1 MAQPTLHPPDFTTY
15 HHQSQSPLF
24 STLPPEIRSEIFNY
38 TLSPFEDKTKLY
50 AKETYWSRPG
60 YSAPHKTYT
69 ELLRTCKRVY
79 AESWFMPFALAEHSF
94 YLVARDRAPSTRADW
109 RWEKRLIEGWLK
121 VLNDIHGEG
130 QDQGRGQGHDGRKVE
145 VGDVR
150 VFAQLY
156 LLEPG
161 ELLKSVL
168 DTEHLLPK
176 RVHLTLRYTDFWY
189 WENTRPLYIGGKWVE
204 RVRFPES
211 VRAFAVDF
219 ESLERRKEEVDILVS
234 QAVEK
239 WVFRRKDGRTLAA
252 KSTNLATTKWT
263 GSSMFGG
270 ERWIRDEPSPGE
282 LDYYVVT
289 ATWKLQPPSAANS
302 ASEEEETDMTIRVPD
317 DYRQPPP
324 PFTGQS
330 SINRWEMEEAG
341 VGMDT
346 PAELAVN
353 TIREAREAEETG
365 DQPRPR
371 RRRQGPLQ
379 VFIV

>member
-1 MAQPTLHPPDFTTY
+1 MAQPTLHPHDFTTY

-38 TLSPFEDKTKLY
+38 TLSPIEDKTKLY
-50 AKETYWSRPG
+50 AKETYWARPG

-94 YLVARDRAPSTRADW
+94 YLVARDRAPSTRTNW
-109 RWEKRLIEGWLK
+109 RWEKRLMEGWLK
-121 VLNDIHGEG
+121 FLNDVHGE
-130 QDQGRGQGHDGRKVE
+130 GQGHDGRKVD

-150 VFAQLY
+150 VYAQLY

-161 ELLKSVL
+161 ELMQSVL
-168 DTEHLLPK
+168 DTEYLLPK
-176 RVHLTLRYTDFWY
+176 RVHLTLRYTDFWH
-189 WENTRPLYIGGKWVE
+189 WEDTRPLYIDGKWVR

-211 VRAFAVDF
+211 VRVFAVDF

-239 WVFRRKDGRTLAA
+239 WVFRRKDRRTLAA
-252 KSTNLATTKWT
+252 KSADLATTKWT

-270 ERWIRDEPSPGE
+270 KRWIRDEMRPGE

-289 ATWKLQPPSAANS
+289 ATWKLQPPSAADS
-302 ASEEEETDMTIRVPD
+302 ASEEEETDMTVRVPD

-324 PFTGQS
+324 PFTGRN
-330 SINRWEMEEAG
+330 SINRWEMERAG

-346 PAELAVN
+346 PAEQAVN
-353 TIREAREAEETG
+353 ALREAMEESGGTG
-365 DQPRPR
+365 HPSRPHR
-371 RRRQGPLQ
+371 RGRGPAH

>member
-1 MAQPTLHPPDFTTY
+1 MDQQTLHPPNFTTC
-15 HHQSQSPLF
+15 HHQAQSPLF
-24 STLPPEIRSEIFNY
+24 STLPPEIRSQIFNY
-38 TLSPFEDKTKLY
+38 TLSPIEDKTKLY
-50 AKETYWSRPG
+50 AKETYWARPD

-94 YLVARDRAPSTRADW
+94 YLVARDRAPSTRANW
-109 RWEKRLIEGWLK
+109 RRDKRLMEGWLR

-130 QDQGRGQGHDGRKVE
+130 QEQGQGHDGRKVE

-156 LLEPG
+156 LLGPG
-161 ELLKSVL
+161 ELLQSVL
-168 DTEHLLPK
+168 DAEHLLPK
-176 RVHLTLRYTDFWY
+176 QVHLTLRYTDFWH
-189 WENTRPLYIGGKWVE
+189 WENTRPLYIGGKWVG
-204 RVRFPES
+204 RVRFPGS
-211 VRAFAVDF
+211 VKVFAVDF

-252 KSTNLATTKWT
+252 KPADLATTKWT

-270 ERWIRDEPSPGE
+270 KRWIRDELRPGE

-289 ATWKLQPPSAANS
+289 ATWKLQPPSAADSTN
-302 ASEEEETDMTIRVPD
+302 EEETDMTVRVPD
-317 DYRQPPP
+317 GYRQLPP
-324 PFTGQS
+324 PFTGQN
-330 SINRWEMEEAG
+330 SISRGEMERAG

-346 PAELAVN
+346 PAEQAVN
-353 TIREAREAEETG
+353 AIREAMVE
-365 DQPRPR
+365 
-371 RRRQGPLQ
+371 
-379 VFIV
+379 

>member
-15 HHQSQSPLF
+15 HDQSQSPLF
-24 STLPPEIRSEIFNY
+24 STLPPEIRTEIFNY
-38 TLSPFEDKTKLY
+38 TLSPIEDKSKLY
-50 AKETYWSRPG
+50 AKDTYWARPG

-94 YLVARDRAPSTRADW
+94 YIVARDRAPSRRANW
-109 RWEKRLIEGWLK
+109 RWQKELMEEWLK
-121 VLNDIHGEG
+121 VLNDNHREG
-130 QDQGRGQGHDGRKVE
+130 QDQGQGHDRRKVE

-161 ELLKSVL
+161 KLLQSVL

-189 WENTRPLYIGGKWVE
+189 WEHNRPLYIGGEWVT
-204 RVRFPES
+204 RIRFPES
-211 VRAFAVDF
+211 VKMFAVDF

-252 KSTNLATTKWT
+252 KSAEFATTKWT

-270 ERWIRDEPSPGE
+270 KRWIRDEVRPGE
-282 LDYYVVT
+282 LDYYVAT
-289 ATWKLQPPSAANS
+289 AMWKLQPPSAADS
-302 ASEEEETDMTIRVPD
+302 ASEEEKNDMTVRVPD
-317 DYRQPPP
+317 GYRQLPP
-324 PFTGQS
+324 PFTGQI
-330 SINRWEMEEAG
+330 SISRGEMERAG
-341 VGMDT
+341 VDMDT
-346 PAELAVN
+346 PAEQSVN
-353 TIREAREAEETG
+353 AIREAMEE
-365 DQPRPR
+365 
-371 RRRQGPLQ
+371 
-379 VFIV
+379 